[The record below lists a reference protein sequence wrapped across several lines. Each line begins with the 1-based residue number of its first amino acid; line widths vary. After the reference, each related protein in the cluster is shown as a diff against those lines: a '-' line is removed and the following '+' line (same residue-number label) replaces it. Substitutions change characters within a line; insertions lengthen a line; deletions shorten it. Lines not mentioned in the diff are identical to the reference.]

1 MRDMAMSDQEQL
13 PVRLIQLVKSPK
25 ITRKTP
31 FEYELTA
38 FPLQGSLKY
47 GENTNISKSLRGAES
62 GLGKSAI
69 QFPPLSDLFDS
80 LKLHLG

>member
-1 MRDMAMSDQEQL
+1 MRDMTISEQEQPPSQL
-13 PVRLIQLVKSPK
+13 FQLVESPK

-38 FPLQGSLKY
+38 FPLPSSLKY
-47 GENTNISKSLRGAES
+47 GENTNVSKRLRGAES
-62 GLGKSAI
+62 GLGKSEI

-80 LKLHLG
+80 